1 MRLALLAIVLIPSLI
16 IADEPDEKGFTPLFT
31 GKDLTGWVMAQ
42 GKDSLDGKEASPT
55 KRFVVKDSVLV
66 IDPKVK
72 GDIVMNTAKS
82 YAGDVVIRFEFKP
95 GEGCNND
102 LLFRGTKF
110 DLKKED
116 VKNIK
121 FGEWNR
127 FEISIQGDKAEFR
140 CNGELLKTLKAKP
153 AATPLGLR
161 AEFGPVEYRNLRIKT
176 GS

>member
-1 MRLALLAIVLIPSLI
+1 MLLTLAPPIALRAANRFNSPIQAAIVAALARLRHWAVIGGL
-16 IADEPDEKGFTPLFT
+16 G
-31 GKDLTGWVMAQ
+31 
-42 GKDSLDGKEASPT
+42 
-55 KRFVVKDSVLV
+55 VLV

-127 FEISIQGDKAEFR
+127 FEISIQGEKAEFR